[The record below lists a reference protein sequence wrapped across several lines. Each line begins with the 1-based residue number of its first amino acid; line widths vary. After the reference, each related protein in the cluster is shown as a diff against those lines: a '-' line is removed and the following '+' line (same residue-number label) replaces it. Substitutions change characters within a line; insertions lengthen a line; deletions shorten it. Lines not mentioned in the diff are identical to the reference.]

1 MKINGGII
9 STGNLIVMA
18 TIVVSIAIAWGS
30 MNTTLSQFDE
40 KINEKAD
47 KDLIDYKIEVIMRD
61 IGEIKD
67 MLDIMFTNAK

>member
-18 TIVVSIAIAWGS
+18 TIIVSIAISWGS

>member
-30 MNTTLSQFDE
+30 MNTTLSQLDE

>member
-18 TIVVSIAIAWGS
+18 TIIVSIAISWGS

-40 KINEKAD
+40 KINKKAD
-47 KDLIDYKIEVIMRD
+47 KDLINYKIEVIMRD
-61 IGEIKD
+61 IGEIKG
-67 MLDIMFTNAK
+67 MLDIMSTNAK

>member
-18 TIVVSIAIAWGS
+18 TIIVSIAISWGS

-47 KDLIDYKIEVIMRD
+47 KDLINYKIEVIMRD

-67 MLDIMFTNAK
+67 MLDIMSTNAK